1 MNGCEPQQ
9 LRMLYLAN
17 RSSMDWT
24 LGSPFAIDLVVSAAE
39 QLNDSVMPFT
49 TNEDVRKQTRYQC
62 FMRGK
67 ARSDISRW
75 VAAPGQGVWLH
86 IANSKANMGEVKAK
100 AAIFCYP
107 LRGGRG
113 FVVRTLESRHL
124 MVVYSISVINDRALR
139 HSRVLASDDLRNT
152 YGFTPRVNRE
162 LASGVR
168 DMLAAQPGFGIDAL
182 VRLDPLVPGGVPVQL
197 EEVRSDSFGGEKT
210 LGRPITKFS
219 AEVDAP
225 ADAAPHP

>member
-1 MNGCEPQQ
+1 MNLAHPILVARSPANVHAMNGCEPQQ

-75 VAAPGQGVWLH
+75 VAAPH
-86 IANSKANMGEVKAK
+86 
-100 AAIFCYP
+100 
-107 LRGGRG
+107 R
-113 FVVRTLESRHL
+113 
-124 MVVYSISVINDRALR
+124 
-139 HSRVLASDDLRNT
+139 
-152 YGFTPRVNRE
+152 
-162 LASGVR
+162 
-168 DMLAAQPGFGIDAL
+168 
-182 VRLDPLVPGGVPVQL
+182 QL
-197 EEVRSDSFGGEKT
+197 
-210 LGRPITKFS
+210 
-219 AEVDAP
+219 
-225 ADAAPHP
+225 